1 MHRPLGRN
9 INNIPHRLSSNYE
22 HSLTSPN
29 LSTTYS
35 ALSPSK
41 STMDQPKVRVGVGVF
56 VLQSKTQDP
65 SKPSNPSFLI
75 GRRKGSHGS
84 GKLQLP
90 GGHLEFGESFEDC
103 ATREVLEETGLQVT
117 APRLLTCTNDHM
129 ASEGKHYVTVF
140 MVCARADETQEA
152 RVMEPEKCEGW
163 EWCEWTELVEVLEE
177 DEERLFLPLVNL
189 LRTRPSSIPGL
200 SSS

>member
-1 MHRPLGRN
+1 MT
-9 INNIPHRLSSNYE
+9 
-22 HSLTSPN
+22 HS
-29 LSTTYS
+29 
-35 ALSPSK
+35 
-41 STMDQPKVRVGVGVF
+41 QVRVGVGVF

-103 ATREVLEETGLQVT
+103 ATREVLEETGLRVT
-117 APRLLTCTNDHM
+117 APKLLTCTNDHM

-140 MVCARADETQEA
+140 MVCARADEVRRKEMRAIFRPESTRILPKIDDTQN
-152 RVMEPEKCEGW
+152 CSYI
-163 EWCEWTELVEVLEE
+163 TEQVK
-177 DEERLFLPLVNL
+177 
-189 LRTRPSSIPGL
+189 SSRF
-200 SSS
+200 